1 MSAYFENLIFLKKRT
16 KVKKF
21 FECFTKTDKVSFWVC
36 LSVSIFLI
44 IVSFFT
50 PPRFV
55 IDSSVI
61 MTTGELWAFAALGVA
76 VHAVGK
82 GSDITVKK
90 GDTEVTMNNPDVKE

>member
-1 MSAYFENLIFLKKRT
+1 M
-16 KVKKF
+16 KKF
-21 FECFTKTDKVSFWVC
+21 FKCFTKTDKVSFWVC

-90 GDTEVTMNNPDVKE
+90 GDTEVTMNNSENKEE